1 MKKRILS
8 LLCTAVLIVSLFL
21 PVVAMASD
29 SLYYVYTE
37 NGKPLNMRPTPST
50 KEKKIMNIPFG
61 AKVRIEYYENN
72 SWARIT
78 YNNTQG
84 YVMIRYLVD
93 YKPVKEGTHIV
104 VAEPADNGHA
114 GFKVA
119 DYDVLVRASTAGGY
133 VNLRSGPSKK
143 DSVLMRVTD
152 TTLLHVIAEG
162 DGWAQVVDPA
172 TNTTGFMMRS
182 FLVRYKA
189 N

>member
-1 MKKRILS
+1 MKKRIRS
-8 LLCTAVLIVSLFL
+8 LLCAAVLITSICL
-21 PVVAMASD
+21 PVVTMASD

-37 NGKPLNMRPTPST
+37 NGKSLNMRSAPST
-50 KEKKIMNIPFG
+50 KEKKVMNIPFG

-72 SWARIT
+72 SWAYIT

-84 YVMIRYLVD
+84 YVMTRYLVD

-104 VAEPADNGHA
+104 AQAPADNGYA

-119 DYDVLVRASTAGGY
+119 DYDVLVRASTSGGY

-143 DSVLMRVTD
+143 HSVLMRVTD
-152 TTLLHVIAEG
+152 MSLLHVIAEG